1 VQPVLAHIR
10 RNHRLRTGADHNI
23 AVVAS
28 ARGLGYHSRMLIR
41 TLLLASLAACAG
53 ATPASDKFVNTPGGG
68 SGSGSGSGANKPT
81 SGDAT
86 IDAGP
91 TDIRGVVF
99 EPQALGL
106 PGMPMVSAKQKKTL
120 DQHRAELAK
129 SKDPVVKQAE
139 AAIIATLLYQQS
151 KGMSGDQL
159 KQAYTEARK
168 VLRDTADAVGA
179 GKVDDNTL
187 LMLGSFDIPLED
199 WAAAETDWA
208 ALVSNAAKDKSEPYY
223 RAWWV
228 YALLKEFKNQD
239 AAQALASEAI
249 TDKQPEFAYVAAWA
263 KFRTGDMQGAW
274 PAIITALKGWGNNAG
289 REELQKDVLRFAGRT
304 GVATDAA
311 LKDLVPLLA
320 KGSSADQYKLYS
332 ELGLGSYQFS
342 GRWADAIAI
351 LDKAV
356 TTAGAKIPAE
366 DVPKLRYEQA
376 DFAIRLDTP
385 DTVAGY
391 AKQALEA
398 VNACG
403 GGCPP
408 KDTQAVVELI
418 YGAARLLGVLYANDN
433 DPRYYDPAI
442 AIYNA
447 VVPMMAFKQPEQEQA
462 AREKATL
469 DQWKLKL
476 KPNMGKHDKD
486 AITALLS
493 RRNQEVQA
501 CYEQVLTTNPKLG
514 GKLVV
519 RLEADQTGAITGAST
534 EPKAGMADLAAVAG
548 CVGDRARSWKL
559 PTHGAPGVTRITLN
573 YALAPR

>member
-1 VQPVLAHIR
+1 
-10 RNHRLRTGADHNI
+10 
-23 AVVAS
+23 
-28 ARGLGYHSRMLIR
+28 MLIR
-41 TLLLASLAACAG
+41 TLLLASLVACAG
-53 ATPASDKFVNTPGGG
+53 ATPSSDKFVNQPG
-68 SGSGSGSGANKPT
+68 SGSGSGSAASSKPT

-86 IDAGP
+86 IDAGS

-99 EPQALGL
+99 EPTALGL
-106 PGMPMVSAKQKKTL
+106 PGMPMVSAKHKMSIEK
-120 DQHRAELAK
+120 HRAELAK
-129 SKDPVVKQAE
+129 AKDPVVKQAE
-139 AAIIATLLYQQS
+139 AEIIATMIYEQGKGQTGQQQ
-151 KGMSGDQL
+151 KDTYTQARQVL
-159 KQAYTEARK
+159 K
-168 VLRDTADAVGA
+168 DTADAVGPD
-179 GKVDDNTL
+179 KLDDSLL

-199 WAAAETDWA
+199 YAAADADWGN
-208 ALVSNAAKDKSEPYY
+208 LVNKAPKDKNEPSN

-228 YALLKEFKNQD
+228 YSLLKEFKNQD
-239 AAQALASEAI
+239 AVNALGSEPI

-263 KFRTGDMQGAW
+263 KFRTNDMPGAW
-274 PAIITALKGWGNNAG
+274 QAIVTALKGWGNNPG
-289 REELQKDVLRFAGRT
+289 RDELQKEVVRFAGRT
-304 GVATDAA
+304 GTPMDAA
-311 LKDLVPLLA
+311 LKELVPLLA
-320 KGSSADQYKLYS
+320 KASPADQYKLYS
-332 ELGLGSYQFS
+332 ELGLGAYQFA
-342 GRWADAIAI
+342 GRWADAIAM

-356 TTAGAKIPAE
+356 STAGTKVPLD

-376 DFAIRLDTP
+376 DFATRLDTP
-385 DTVAGY
+385 DTVANY

-398 VNACG
+398 VNTCG
-403 GGCPP
+403 GACPQSDSQ
-408 KDTQAVVELI
+408 KLIELI
-418 YGAARLLGVLYANDN
+418 YGTGRLLGVLYANDN

-447 VVPMMAFKQPEQEQA
+447 VVPMMAFKQPEQEAA

-501 CYEQVLTTNPKLG
+501 CYEQVLTGNPKLG
-514 GKLVV
+514 GTLVV

-548 CVGDRARSWKL
+548 CVGDRARAWKL

-573 YALAPR
+573 YALAPRKVP